1 MADERNGMQADGLVL
16 RGWLAL
22 GKSWCASG
30 GPIDPRSVIRY
41 SRQDCA
47 GFHAVG
53 TEKSPA

>member
-1 MADERNGMQADGLVL
+1 MQADGLVL